1 MSGYNKILLIS
12 SEFPPGPGGIG
23 NHAFNLAKYL
33 NENNIEVEVLTM
45 SDYVDKESEDKFDSK
60 LNFKVIRF
68 KRYKSRIR
76 TYRERVRIISNTLK
90 DKPFTHIIFSGS
102 FPLLASLLIKK
113 HKKKMK
119 FIAIG
124 HGAEI
129 NSSNPVENLLIN
141 KALSNMDLIVPVSNY
156 SKSKLTSG
164 LDINKINVIPNGFD
178 LEGMDKINVKTKF
191 IKEGELTLAS
201 VGTFWPRKGHHNVL
215 RALPEILKKHTG
227 LKYNIVGRK
236 VDLSKAKEFIEDEN
250 LKSHIKIH
258 GSLPNDEMYKVLN
271 DSDIFILLSEAQA
284 SGDFE
289 GFGIAVIEANYFGL
303 PAIGSKD
310 SGLEDAINNGVSG
323 ILVDPKNDSEIS
335 EAINTIV
342 KNYSRFSEGARQWA
356 SEHHWS
362 KLIKRYI
369 AAIDKID

>member
-1 MSGYNKILLIS
+1 MSGYKKILLIS

-33 NENNIEVEVLTM
+33 NENNTEVKVLTM
-45 SDYVDKESEDKFDSK
+45 SDYVDKEMEEKFDAGI
-60 LNFKVIRF
+60 NFNVTRF
-68 KRYKSRIR
+68 KRYKSRIK
-76 TYRERVRIISNTLK
+76 TYLERVRIISNTLK
-90 DKPFTHIIFSGS
+90 NETFTHIIFSGS
-102 FPLLASLLIKK
+102 FPLLASLLFKK
-113 HKKKMK
+113 YKKKIK

-129 NSSNPVENLLIN
+129 NSSNPVENFLVS
-141 KALSNMDLIVPVSNY
+141 KVLSNMDLTVPVSNY

-164 LDINKINVIPNGFD
+164 LDNNKITVIPNGFD
-178 LEGMDKINVKTKF
+178 LEGMDKINVKNKF
-191 IKEGELTLAS
+191 LKEGELTLVT

-215 RALPEILKKHTG
+215 RALPEILKEHPG

-236 VDLSKAKEFIEDEN
+236 VDLSLSKSFIEDSS
-250 LKSHIKIH
+250 LKNHINIL
-258 GSLPNDEMYKVLN
+258 GTLPNDEMYKVLN

-323 ILVDPKNDSEIS
+323 ILVDPKNDREIS
-335 EAINTIV
+335 QAIYTIY
-342 KNYSRFSEGARQWA
+342 KDYSRFSEGARQWA

-369 AAIDKID
+369 AAIDKIN